1 MSSPVVE
8 PDQPAKARYTT
19 PSVPAAI
26 DGDGPKNEARYT
38 GGTSIWTFGP
48 KYGGVGAA
56 ATDGMRNARMATARR
71 ALTIAIGTVRTING
85 AGPWG
90 TRTIAWRS

>member
-56 ATDGMRNARMATARR
+56 ATDGTRNARTAIARN
-71 ALTIAIGTVRTING
+71 ALMIAIGNVRTINDVR
-85 AGPWG
+85 PWG
-90 TRTIAWRS
+90 TRNIAWRS